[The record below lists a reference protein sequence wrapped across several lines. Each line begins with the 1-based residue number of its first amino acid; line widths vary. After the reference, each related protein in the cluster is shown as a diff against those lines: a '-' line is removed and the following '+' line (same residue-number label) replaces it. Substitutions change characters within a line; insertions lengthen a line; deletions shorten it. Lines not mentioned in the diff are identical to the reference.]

1 MAPFVP
7 PGAPASRP
15 ASRVGT
21 RTPARAAPGVRPDV
35 VRPGAGRPDP
45 AQRDGQRPGQHGPG
59 RLLTRLLF
67 PVADAVALV
76 VAVAIADCGLPRG
89 AAYAATVLVAL
100 AVAGLYGSRISPQA
114 SDRAGQLVLA
124 VAGPAAILLFWTSPG
139 QAARLAA
146 IATALVLGL
155 RVLAT
160 AGLRAA
166 WRRGLLARR
175 TLIVGTDTGARKLAA
190 RLRAHPGIGLA
201 PCGMLDNFMSAGDA
215 ASLPVPLLGTVADAT
230 QVASRFGVSRVLV
243 CFPSASDSDLLAMVR
258 ACRSAGAAVSIL
270 PRLAE
275 VGAAIP
281 RGCLDEI
288 WGMPFIGVRPDPRTV
303 SRRVAKRLL
312 DVALASALLVLTAPV
327 MLVLAVA
334 VRLDLGLP
342 PLFRQARIVGRGRQA
357 TITKL
362 RTLRPAGDPDT
373 TWVIPAAQSS
383 RLGKLLRGTHADE
396 LPQLAGVV
404 RGELSLVGPRPE
416 RPYFARQLAS
426 DIGGYA
432 DRERVSAGLT
442 GWAQVHGLTGDTSI
456 EDRARFDNFY
466 IEYWSVWLDLLILAR
481 TLPSAVCGAL
491 KSARGGTA

>member
-1 MAPFVP
+1 M
-7 PGAPASRP
+7 
-15 ASRVGT
+15 
-21 RTPARAAPGVRPDV
+21 
-35 VRPGAGRPDP
+35 
-45 AQRDGQRPGQHGPG
+45 
-59 RLLTRLLF
+59 LY
-67 PVADAVALV
+67 PVADVVALAVAV
-76 VAVAIADCGLPRG
+76 SVADCGPARG
-89 AAYAATVLVAL
+89 APYAAAVLLAL
-100 AVAGLYGSRISPQA
+100 AVAGLYAHRISPRV

-124 VAGPAAILLFWTSPG
+124 VAGPAAILLPWTSPG
-139 QAARLAA
+139 QVARLAA

-155 RVLAT
+155 RVLTT
-160 AGLRAA
+160 AGLRAS
-166 WRRGLLARR
+166 WRHGLLTSR

-190 RLRAHPGIGLA
+190 GLRAHPGIGLA
-201 PCGMLDNFMSAGDA
+201 PCGMIDNGVSAGDA
-215 ASLPVPLLGTVADAT
+215 ASMPAPLLGNLADAAE
-230 QVASRFGVSRVLV
+230 VVGRFGVSRVLV
-243 CFPSASDSDLLAMVR
+243 CFPSASDSELLATVR
-258 ACRSAGAAVSIL
+258 ACRAAGVAVSIL

-288 WGMPFIGVRPDPRTV
+288 WGMPFIGVRPDARAPA
-303 SRRVAKRLL
+303 RRVAKRLL
-312 DVALASALLVLTAPV
+312 DLALASAVLVVMAPV
-327 MLVLAVA
+327 MLALAVA
-334 VRLDLGLP
+334 VRLDLRMP

-383 RLGKLLRGTHADE
+383 PLGKLLRGTHADE

-426 DIGGYA
+426 EIERYA

-481 TLPSAVCGAL
+481 TVPAAATGAL
-491 KSARGGTA
+491 KSARGGKA